1 MKLSITKSK
10 NFLDDC
16 KRYEA
21 AIVESK
27 SIELENLYKQFLSQ
41 ARTLD
46 ASVEM
51 VASNF
56 SNQIESR
63 NRLKSLRIDIEK
75 KIIALKEM
83 SQQS

>member
-10 NFLDDC
+10 NFISDC
-16 KRYEA
+16 KRYESI
-21 AIVESK
+21 IVETK

-63 NRLKSLRIDIEK
+63 NRLKSLRLDIEK
-75 KIIALKEM
+75 KIIALKET